1 MEKTLR
7 EPSVKRLRLPSVFP
21 LFPFFDF
28 LKEFDRA
35 HSRTRAGH
43 GSHARG
49 DSLLRKIGLIAPARR
64 EANNYRSYGE
74 EHVRVLDFIRHCRN
88 IDLGLE
94 EIRTLLDARAGTL
107 EEAHCAHELI
117 HEHLKEVDARIA
129 DLLELKG
136 HLEALAARCGG
147 DHSDG
152 RRCAILEGLE
162 SGDAETGCCTSE
174 FHERPERTERLD
186 RFGERR

>member
-1 MEKTLR
+1 MRIR
-7 EPSVKRLRLPSVFP
+7 EL
-21 LFPFFDF
+21 
-28 LKEFDRA
+28 A
-35 HSRTRAGH
+35 QATGH
-43 GSHARG
+43 TPEAIRYYE
-49 DSLLRKIGLIAPARR
+49 KIGLIAPARR

-94 EIRTLLDARAGTL
+94 EIRTLLEARAGTL
-107 EEAHCAHELI
+107 EEARCAHELI

-162 SGDAETGCCTSE
+162 SGDAEAGCCTNE
-174 FHERPERTERLD
+174 FHERPERAERLE